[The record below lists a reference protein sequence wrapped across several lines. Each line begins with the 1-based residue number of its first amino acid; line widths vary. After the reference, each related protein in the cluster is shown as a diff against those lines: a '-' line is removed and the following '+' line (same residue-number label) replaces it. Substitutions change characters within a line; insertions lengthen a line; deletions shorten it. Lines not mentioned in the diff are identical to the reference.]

1 MDPGGPAADH
11 VREREEM
18 VAIGRKMAD
27 RGLVSGTDGN
37 LSVRLPDGLILT
49 TPTGRRKGELRP
61 EELVVVDGD
70 GRVIG
75 PGAPSSELPLH
86 LRVYA
91 ERPDVRAVVHAHPPY
106 TTAFAVARRAVPAA
120 VLPEVLLT
128 IGEVALAPYGT
139 PSTDEVPDRLA
150 PLLADHDCFVMMNHG
165 ALCLGPDLQTAY
177 NRLETLELAARV
189 FILAAPL
196 GGAKPLSHR
205 DAETLRRMRELRERR
220 SRDSS

>member
-1 MDPGGPAADH
+1 MDPGGAAADYA
-11 VREREEM
+11 REREEM

-61 EELVVVDGD
+61 DELVVVDGD

-139 PSTDEVPDRLA
+139 PSTGEVPDRLA
-150 PLLADHDCFVMMNHG
+150 PLLAEHDCFVMMNHG
-165 ALCLGPDLQTAY
+165 ALCLGPDLLTAY

-196 GGAKPLSHR
+196 GGAKFLSHS
-205 DAETLRRMRELRERR
+205 DAETLRRMREMRERN
-220 SRDSS
+220 SRKE